1 MSDTSALGED
11 DMSGATRCDEIIR
24 LIDEALGDSAPVAV
38 LSPEAAVGP
47 GVSTSRRQRLL
58 CDRTPAD

>member
-1 MSDTSALGED
+1 
-11 DMSGATRCDEIIR
+11 MSGATRCDEIIR